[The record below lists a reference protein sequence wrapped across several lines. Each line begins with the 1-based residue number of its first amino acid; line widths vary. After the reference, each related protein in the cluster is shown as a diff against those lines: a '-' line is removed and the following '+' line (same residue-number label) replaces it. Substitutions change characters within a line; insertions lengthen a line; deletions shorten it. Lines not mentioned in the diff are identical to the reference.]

1 MTSKINDPKNSLKF
15 PSDFEITPEWIE
27 NTNDALLLQLSLPLV
42 SEKAILKNLITD
54 KIKYINEGQRSITSN
69 QLLLS
74 KSEKETGNN
83 FMKSQSLPE
92 AIKHYTYSIIS
103 NPKEPTTYCNR
114 SLALYKTGEYQ
125 KGVLDCTRAIFLKND
140 YIKAFY
146 RRAQCY
152 IELKKYKLAFEDL
165 LYIIN
170 SGNSS
175 AEVETYLNKTLE
187 GWKKDTGDKFKNIEN
202 LLNNEINKARKKEMK
217 INPLPWELKKELQ
230 ENYDKWNRSAIQV
243 KTEIKNQ
250 INKKDYNKANEIC
263 QVCLEQCNSFIK
275 NYTDKTIHFI
285 NILESIDELKI
296 LKTILELTITENK
309 NIEKKIREKN
319 AKNHDNF
326 YKTSLLSKQQRD
338 NATLIAEKDMDFSDF
353 GKSAYG
359 FEKAYN
365 SFKDRDDK
373 FLEYMKYFDGNNLG
387 VVYKNSEMPVPVIK
401 GIIKCFKGLKD
412 FNKENKDMFLLYMD
426 GISKSKSFG
435 LVKNFIKKAD
445 KEYITSTAE
454 NILKEDNNKKDIV
467 ENILKQFK

>member
-1 MTSKINDPKNSLKF
+1 MTTINKDQKNLLRF
-15 PSDFEITPEWIE
+15 PSNLEITPKWIE
-27 NTNDALLLQLSLPLV
+27 STNDSLLLQLSLPLV
-42 SEKAILKNLITD
+42 AEKTVLKNLITD
-54 KIKYINEGQRSITSN
+54 KITFINEGQRSITSN
-69 QLLLS
+69 QLLLA

-83 FMKSQSLPE
+83 FMKSNALPE

-114 SLALYKTGEYQ
+114 SLAYFKTGEFQ
-125 KGVLDCTRAIFLKND
+125 KGILDCARAIFLKND

-152 IELKKYKLAFEDL
+152 LELKKYKLAFEDL
-165 LYIIN
+165 IYIIN
-170 SGNSS
+170 SGNTS

-202 LLNNEINKARKKEMK
+202 LLNTEINKARKKEVK

-230 ENYDKWNRSAIQV
+230 ENYDKWNRSAEQV
-243 KTEIKNQ
+243 KIEIKNQ
-250 INKKDYNKANEIC
+250 INKKDFIKANEIC
-263 QVCLEQCNSFIK
+263 QVCLDQCNAFIK
-275 NYTDKTIHFI
+275 NYNDKTVHFI
-285 NILESIDELKI
+285 NILESIEELKC
-296 LKTILELTITENK
+296 LKEVLDLTIKENN
-309 NIEKKIREKN
+309 NIEKKIRAEN

-373 FLEYMKYFDGNNLG
+373 FLEYMKYFDGNNLAI
-387 VVYKNSEMPVPVIK
+387 VYKNSELPVPVIK
-401 GIIKCFKGLKD
+401 GIIKCYKGIKN
-412 FNKENKDMFLLYMD
+412 FTKEFKDMFLLYMD
-426 GISKSKSFG
+426 GITKTKSFG
-435 LVKNFIKKAD
+435 LVKNFIKKVD
-445 KEYITSTAE
+445 KEYIISTSE
-454 NILKEDNNKKDIV
+454 NILKEDSTKKEIV
-467 ENILKQFK
+467 DNIIKQFK